1 MKPLRKTAVAL
12 SIGGLQLKLTLL
24 KTKIVH
30 YAALLK
36 MRIFIDCGI
45 LALWSQTF
53 RKSVRLDLKNFS
65 VRPSIEST
73 WETITPHLR
82 LWV

>member
-1 MKPLRKTAVAL
+1 MQPLRKTAVIL
-12 SIGGLQLKLTLL
+12 GFGGLQLKLTLL

-45 LALWSQTF
+45 LASWSQVWLIQTKYGIRF
-53 RKSVRLDLKNFS
+53 EEL
-65 VRPSIEST
+65 
-73 WETITPHLR
+73 
-82 LWV
+82 